1 MPGDSFYTVLIN
13 ENTRIRNICNSFLES
28 VPLLEKRNIENFI
41 LKKLFLVFFLLVN
54 NTNN

>member
-1 MPGDSFYTVLIN
+1 MSGDSFYTVLIN
-13 ENTRIRNICNSFLES
+13 ENTRIRNIYNSFLES
-28 VPLLEKRNIENFI
+28 VPLLGKRNIENFI

>member
-1 MPGDSFYTVLIN
+1 MSGDSFYTVLIN
-13 ENTRIRNICNSFLES
+13 ENTRIRNIYNSFLES

>member
-1 MPGDSFYTVLIN
+1 MSGDSFYTVLIN
-13 ENTRIRNICNSFLES
+13 ENTRIRNIYNSFLES

-54 NTNN
+54 NANN

>member
-1 MPGDSFYTVLIN
+1 MSGDSFYTVLIN
-13 ENTRIRNICNSFLES
+13 ENTRIRNIYNSFLES
-28 VPLLEKRNIENFI
+28 VPLLERRNIENFI